1 VEKDSDIESAIADV
15 DGIVE
20 KTVVVYNMEYCNK
33 EDDKEHDKS
42 LVEEKQVDALGEYMR
57 ENHG

>member
-1 VEKDSDIESAIADV
+1 VVERDSDIESAIADI

-20 KTVVVYNMEYCNK
+20 KTVVVYNTGYCNK
-33 EDDKEHDKS
+33 KDDKEFDKS

-57 ENHG
+57 EN